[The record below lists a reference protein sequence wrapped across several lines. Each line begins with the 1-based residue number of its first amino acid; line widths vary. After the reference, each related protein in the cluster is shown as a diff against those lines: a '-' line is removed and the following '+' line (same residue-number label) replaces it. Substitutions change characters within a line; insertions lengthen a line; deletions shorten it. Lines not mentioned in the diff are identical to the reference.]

1 MLVGG
6 ILLALGVL
14 GIVIVHFRPLDQLFR
29 QQPKANQ
36 PPVDIKRR

>member
-29 QQPKANQ
+29 GPQAKQ
-36 PPVDIKRR
+36 PPVTIKRE